1 MDEHISSEHN
11 SSNNS
16 NNSSD
21 NDSPLVPQQDTINFN
36 SINNNAINIEFI
48 KNNITESSI
57 ASNVALNINDININT
72 TNEMSEDSKNNINYT
87 IPNEIMNTIPSTN
100 GGVTHDSVSSGA
112 NNGLDKMSD
121 DARNGSENNENRNE
135 NSNENSND
143 NSESNENNDNSE
155 NRENDSGSGNN
166 DAQIAEMSGEQ
177 KEVAPLPSQVV
188 SIKKKV
194 GRPKGATSA
203 NKVVKKEE
211 KVSTSSS
218 GYPGVS
224 WNKRMCAWLAF
235 FYDGA
240 SRRSRTFHP
249 KHFNMDKD
257 QARLAAVEF
266 MKSLENNGRKKST
279 KIKGGKNKIKQMGNE
294 DHINN
299 IMHNGGPGLDHTNN
313 LISLNNNM
321 HMMAMNPA
329 FYMHNSNRNF
339 NITNPIHNDRNHLNN
354 LYNNTP
360 RHHSLNNNN
369 MNHIN
374 NLSKVIRDSNGIY
387 MHNNHSNNNNP
398 NSIYNNNIHMS
409 NNPNPNNNSHT
420 ASNDHNNINYL
431 NELMYHSNLLQG
443 GGGGP
448 SASHPVMG
456 SGGIGLG
463 HDLNFFDRNMNNGNI
478 NDVLNLEENL
488 GLQNKDIERLMNT
501 LFRKNY
507 NNMNMNMPNM
517 DDHFFHSNNGNTN
530 NNNINSNGTGTIND
544 SNNTISII
552 NNNGAGALHGVDPA
566 NSVHNNHRKRGGNNN
581 DNNPN
586 NNNSLNSINNTSSQN
601 AHMYLSNNNGDIY
614 DTNNLNNSNNIHN
627 YYDYNYDIYRGETG
641 NANNNISP
649 HIIEMMHRMNNDLK
663 EGKNMDHNITDDFHD
678 INYMMQENGGWLN
691 QIRHNNIINNNSRDL
706 CDPNIS
712 PEHVNNNIKKQIE
725 LNKGKKA
732 TKESTFRSILNI
744 GNRTTEMAEP
754 VDETANNNNM
764 NDSEKSSRFDM
775 NGISCNCSPHIRNQ
789 KNHYCMYYK
798 HNLSQ
803 YINDNSANY
812 NYMSW
817 GPNNNNVVNTIDKGE
832 VESTGDISN
841 SGVSNNS
848 GSRVGIVT
856 DPNNNNNNAFHH
868 NNSAKHLAQNFEI
881 NQKENI
887 RRSQYDNNN
896 YSNIPTMPKY
906 LHYQQNM
913 NNHDTS
919 NGNNNEMQHI
929 IKQNNNYIPKTINSN
944 FNNKP
949 NQKENRNSLISS
961 APHGMNNISSQF

>member
-1 MDEHISSEHN
+1 MI
-11 SSNNS
+11 
-16 NNSSD
+16 
-21 NDSPLVPQQDTINFN
+21 
-36 SINNNAINIEFI
+36 
-48 KNNITESSI
+48 
-57 ASNVALNINDININT
+57 
-72 TNEMSEDSKNNINYT
+72 EDSKNNINYN

-112 NNGLDKMSD
+112 NIGLDKMSD
-121 DARNGSENNENRNE
+121 DARNGSENI
-135 NSNENSND
+135 
-143 NSESNENNDNSE
+143 ENNDNNE
-155 NRENDSGSGNN
+155 NRENDSGNN
-166 DAQIAEMSGEQ
+166 DAQTAEVMGEQ
-177 KEVAPLPSQVV
+177 KEVAPPPSQVV

-249 KHFNMDKD
+249 KHFNMNKD

-279 KIKGGKNKIKQMGNE
+279 KIKGEKNKIKQMVNE

-299 IMHNGGPGLDHTNN
+299 IMHNGMPGLDHTNN

-339 NITNPIHNDRNHLNN
+339 NMTNPIHNDRNNLNN

-360 RHHSLNNNN
+360 RHHSLNNSN
-369 MNHIN
+369 MSHIN
-374 NLSKVIRDSNGIY
+374 NLSKVIRDSNGMYI
-387 MHNNHSNNNNP
+387 HNNHSNNNNP

-409 NNPNPNNNSHT
+409 NNPNNNSHT
-420 ASNDHNNINYL
+420 PSNDHNNINYL
-431 NELMYHSNLLQG
+431 NELIFHSNMLQG

-448 SASHPVMG
+448 SGSHPVMG

-463 HDLNFFDRNMNNGNI
+463 SDLNFFDRNMNNGNI
-478 NDVLNLEENL
+478 NDVLSLEGNL
-488 GLQNKDIERLMNT
+488 GLQNKDIKRLMNT

-507 NNMNMNMPNM
+507 NNMNMPNM
-517 DDHFFHSNNGNTN
+517 DDHFFHSNN
-530 NNNINSNGTGTIND
+530 NSNGPSTMHD
-544 SNNTISII
+544 SNNAISII
-552 NNNGAGALHGVDPA
+552 NNNGAGALHGVGTS
-566 NSVHNNHRKRGGNNN
+566 NSLHNNHRKRGGNNN
-581 DNNPN
+581 DNNPSN
-586 NNNSLNSINNTSSQN
+586 NNASSQN

-614 DTNNLNNSNNIHN
+614 DANNLNNSSNIHN
-627 YYDYNYDIYRGETG
+627 FYDYNYDIYRGETG
-641 NANNNISP
+641 NGNNNISP

-663 EGKNMDHNITDDFHD
+663 EGKNMDHTINDDFHD
-678 INYMMQENGGWLN
+678 INYLMQENEGWLN
-691 QIRHNNIINNNSRDL
+691 QLRHNNIINNSSRDL
-706 CDPNIS
+706 YDSNIS

-725 LNKGKKA
+725 LNKGKKGG
-732 TKESTFRSILNI
+732 KESTFRSILNI
-744 GNRTTEMAEP
+744 GNRTTDVVDS
-754 VDETANNNNM
+754 VDETANNSNM
-764 NDSEKSSRFDM
+764 NDNEKSSRFDM
-775 NGISCNCSPHIRNQ
+775 NAISCNCSPHIRNQ

-803 YINDNSANY
+803 YINDNNANY
-812 NYMSW
+812 NYMGW
-817 GPNNNNVVNTIDKGE
+817 GSNNNNVVNTIDKGE
-832 VESTGDISN
+832 VESNGDISN

-848 GSRVGIVT
+848 GGRVGIVT
-856 DPNNNNNNAFHH
+856 DPNNNNTNVFHH
-868 NNSAKHLAQNFEI
+868 NNSAKHLSQNFEI

-887 RRSQYDNNN
+887 RKPQYDNNNNNN

-906 LHYQQNM
+906 LHYQQGM
-913 NNHDTS
+913 NNHDQS
-919 NGNNNEMQHI
+919 NGNNNF
-929 IKQNNNYIPKTINSN
+929 IPKPINSN
-944 FNNKP
+944 FNNKS

-961 APHGMNNISSQF
+961 APHGMNNISPQF